1 MKIDWWLLVK
11 LNGGAQ
17 RCRIGKLWKL
27 AIQPSSKAIQI
38 AYLYGLRILFPAL
51 FNHKNKRTFV
61 LLTSIVDFIKANLS
75 SCFALVIYYIWWIY
89 VVFGFGGPD
98 FDKQLSGKAEKEI
111 IVFITIGL
119 IIAYSSAFL
128 LAASITKKKKKYSW
142 FIAVTLIPLLVVYI
156 MNEMVHTTV

>member
-1 MKIDWWLLVK
+1 M
-11 LNGGAQ
+11 
-17 RCRIGKLWKL
+17 
-27 AIQPSSKAIQI
+27 
-38 AYLYGLRILFPAL
+38 
-51 FNHKNKRTFV
+51 
-61 LLTSIVDFIKANLS
+61 LTSIVDFIKANLS